1 MSIIQSIILGLIQG
15 ITEFLPVSSSGH
27 LVLIPYLLSWPQQS
41 LAFDVM
47 VHMGTLGAILLYFQK
62 EVKYLAKTSVTVTK
76 RIISDPQIL
85 LNIDNF
91 NGDRLPVILLI
102 GTVPVAIAGLVLG
115 DKLADKSESPLVIAA
130 MLILV
135 GLLMWFI
142 DKRSKPIKKLANIDF
157 YDALMVGASQA
168 LALIKG
174 TSRSGITIAAG
185 RHVGYSI
192 KDAAKLS
199 FLLSIPAVGL
209 AGAYKLFQL
218 IGNPNEIEFFPMLI
232 GLLTSFGSGYFAIR
246 FLFGILEKKGIKP
259 FIYYRIALGTIIII
273 AYTASS
279 IISK

>member
-1 MSIIQSIILGLIQG
+1 MTIIQSIVLGLIQG

-27 LVLIPYLLSWPQQS
+27 LVLIPYLLKWPQQS
-41 LAFDVM
+41 LAFDVV
-47 VHMGTLGAILLYFQK
+47 VHIGTLGAIVIYFQK
-62 EVKYLAKTSVTVTK
+62 EVKYLAKTTVTVTK

-115 DKLADKSESPLVIAA
+115 DKLASKSASPLVIAV

-135 GLLMWFI
+135 GLLMWFV

-157 YDALMVGASQA
+157 YDALIVGASQA

-174 TSRSGITIAAG
+174 TSRSGITITAG
-185 RHVGYSI
+185 RHVGYSM

-199 FLLSIPAVGL
+199 FLLSIPAIGL

-232 GLLTSFGSGYFAIR
+232 GFVTSFASGYAAIKL
-246 FLFGILEKKGIKP
+246 LFKILEKKGIKP
-259 FIYYRIALGTIIII
+259 FVYYRIALGTIIII
-273 AYTASS
+273 TYTIST